1 MCSDKVMGDQ
11 GSVQSH
17 LDHPVAPVL
26 QREEAGH
33 HHCGADSC
41 QGEPQH
47 GRPGPGEA
55 QQEVGGEGHLSHHHR
70 NYYYHHHIILTAAVS
85 MRQGS
90 TANLNTIPDS
100 WTRMEGFS
108 PRQALDSD

>member
-1 MCSDKVMGDQ
+1 MKQEMASTSSMLAAAITRLGIPCMCSDKVMGDQ

-33 HHCGADSC
+33 DHCGADSR

-55 QQEVGGEGHLSHHHR
+55 QQEVGGEGHLSHHHHH
-70 NYYYHHHIILTAAVS
+70 YDHHHHSSYSL
-85 MRQGS
+85 QQ
-90 TANLNTIPDS
+90 
-100 WTRMEGFS
+100 S
-108 PRQALDSD
+108 P